1 MKNQAV
7 VALSDSAKEQKIIMG
22 NLKNASG
29 EISAQQAADAVA
41 ASYKAKEG
49 TIKSANE
56 KYEETKRILD
66 EERYVNGTITQ
77 QQYDDALKKAQEQ
90 RDGVVKEAEKQHED
104 VVTQAKKQAEGHLE
118 QVDWETGQT
127 LSKWEVFKKDSK
139 RNLKKFGTEQLKA
152 LKVLVRPLV
161 KLWIKLCLEH

>member
-1 MKNQAV
+1 
-7 VALSDSAKEQKIIMG
+7 MG

-77 QQYDDALKKAQEQ
+77 QQYDDALKSPRTKRRCSQ
-90 RDGVVKEAEKQHED
+90 RSRKQHED

-127 LSKWEVFKKDSK
+127 LSKWEVFKRIPK
-139 RNLKKFGTEQLKA
+139 RNLKRFGTEQLKA
-152 LKVLVRPLV
+152 LKVLEKVSV
-161 KLWIKLCLEH
+161 KLLVIL

>member
-1 MKNQAV
+1 
-7 VALSDSAKEQKIIMG
+7 MG

-77 QQYDDALKKAQEQ
+77 QQYDDALKSPRTKRRCSQ
-90 RDGVVKEAEKQHED
+90 RSRKQHED
-104 VVTQAKKQAEGHLE
+104 VVTQAKSKRKVILNK
-118 QVDWETGQT
+118 WTGK
-127 LSKWEVFKKDSK
+127 LDKHYLNGKSLKRIPK
-139 RNLKKFGTEQLKA
+139 RNLKRFGTEQLKA
-152 LKVLVRPLV
+152 LKVLEKVSV
-161 KLWIKLCLEH
+161 KLLVIL